1 MRNMLTA
8 VVAVV
13 VLLGGGAL
21 AFIYS
26 GAYDVAATA
35 KDPAVVRWAL
45 HTAMERSEHSDTG

>member
-13 VLLGGGAL
+13 VLLGGGVL

-35 KDPAVVRWAL
+35 KDPAVVRWVM
-45 HTAMERSEHSDTG
+45 HTAVERSEHSDTG